1 MRQMARVARR
11 TRPMII
17 MAIMRIQR
25 QCVDIHD
32 PFVVLAS
39 SPVVLLSPFPE
50 LDDVAAA
57 LADGVTVDG
66 ATTITVVIPD
76 VIVEGVIGAL
86 LAGTVLVTIP
96 AVVVPCAA
104 AAAQKP

>member
-1 MRQMARVARR
+1 MTGPEHCDKMLDGLCRSIDEGNITAY
-11 TRPMII
+11 
-17 MAIMRIQR
+17 
-25 QCVDIHD
+25 HD

-66 ATTITVVIPD
+66 ATTITVVIPE